1 MEKGMRGPLMLAAVA
16 FVAVAAVAFIV
27 FSSLQPPEAPPKTI
41 RVTINDGA
49 KYAFGDSVTLKLDA
63 PDAVLCRY
71 SNDGE
76 SWTLWEGFASAK
88 SWVLAPGSGL
98 KTAYYE
104 CNDAKGAYIGRATDD
119 IVLDDE
125 APIVTVSSPND
136 GEIFDSNYVG
146 VAFVATD
153 NFAQKMNCTI
163 FLDSRNA
170 ASGPVSTGRMKGIT
184 LASRVGKHS
193 LFVSCTDDTGNTG
206 ESGRASYTITR
217 ETPTPQPTVTPTPL
231 PTLFP
236 SATPSVSPSPTAP
249 LQTTPTMLSIIIN
262 EGASYTYSRN
272 VVLRMSAYGAETCR
286 YSDDGAFYTSWET
299 YSTYRNW
306 VLPPGTGQKRVY
318 YQCRNIHGDSVT
330 VSDDI
335 MLQQTPPT
343 NPPTGLLVRIND
355 GATYATS
362 TSVSLTLTAVGALE
376 AQYSNS
382 GLTYTDWAPY
392 APYIPNWAL
401 DSTDGTKT
409 VHYRCRNAAG
419 WSDVAT
425 DTIMLD
431 RTAPA
436 QLTGFTAV
444 LVKKE
449 ASLDGESEVAETGEE
464 PTPTDTPTPTPST
477 QPPKPMAYLSWN
489 AGYDATSGIA
499 HYKVYRR
506 IGAVTAVAAMTTAL
520 EWSEGFEHS
529 DASYAVGAVDNA
541 GNEGEKTGFLV
552 PKPPS

>member
-1 MEKGMRGPLMLAAVA
+1 MVEKALRGPLMLAAVA
-16 FVAVAAVAFIV
+16 LVAVAAIAFIV
-27 FSSLQPPEAPPKTI
+27 YSSIQPAATPPKTI

-88 SWVLAPGSGL
+88 RWVLAPGSGL

-119 IVLDDE
+119 IILDDE

-184 LASRVGKHS
+184 LTSRTGNHT

-206 ESGRASYTITR
+206 ESERASYTITR
-217 ETPTPQPTVTPTPL
+217 ETPRPTATPV

-236 SATPSVSPSPTAP
+236 NATPSVSPSPTAP
-249 LQTTPTMLSIIIN
+249 IQTTPTMVSIIIN
-262 EGASYTYSRN
+262 EGAPYTYDTH
-272 VVLRMSAYGAETCR
+272 VVLRMSAVGASECR
-286 YSDDGAFYTSWET
+286 YSNDGNFFTSWEPYGT
-299 YSTYRNW
+299 YLNW
-306 VLPPGTGQKRVY
+306 ILLSGTGQKRVY
-318 YQCRNIHGDSVT
+318 YQCKNAYGYSVT

-335 MLQQTPPT
+335 MLQEAPPT

-355 GATYATS
+355 GATYTAS
-362 TSVSLTLTAVGALE
+362 TSVSLTLTAVGGLE
-376 AQYSNS
+376 ARYSNS
-382 GLTYTDWAPY
+382 GLTYTEWAPY
-392 APYIPNWAL
+392 TPYVPNWAL
-401 DSTDGTKT
+401 DATDGTKS
-409 VHYRCRNAAG
+409 VYYQCRNAAG
-419 WSDVAT
+419 NSSVAN
-425 DTIMLD
+425 DTIILD

-436 QLTGFTAV
+436 QITGFSAT
-444 LVKKE
+444 LIKK
-449 ASLDGESEVAETGEE
+449 AADMQGETDVSE
-464 PTPTDTPTPTPST
+464 PTPTDTPTPST
-477 QPPKPMAYLSWN
+477 QPPTLVAHLEWN
-489 AGYDATSGIA
+489 AGSDATSGIA
-499 HYKVYRR
+499 YYKIYKRV
-506 IGAVTAVAAMTTAL
+506 GSATPAFAAATTAL
-520 EWSEGFEHS
+520 EWTETLEKPGT
-529 DASYAVGAVDNA
+529 ASYAVSAVDNA
-541 GNEGEKTGFLV
+541 GNEGDKTEFLA
-552 PKPPS
+552 PRQPSGT